1 MQLELLGM
9 GASGSRLPA
18 LLGRDFR
25 LFEPGLARFNSEFR
39 GRQAL
44 ARGDAGRPRKCSA
57 QKGPGSRC
65 NRCDARECAITVL
78 ISPHHSSTT
87 GQNGFRRA
95 HLALCII
102 NRCALQHHLIRNY
115 ACDRPRR
122 SMFKIEQTPFFSS
135 ATLPGMDKPR
145 LDAPGSPGVR
155 WEHGR
160 LISAGL
166 RTARCAAARV
176 GQPGSSRAG

>member
-1 MQLELLGM
+1 MYHGTLTNAIGIAWH
-9 GASGSRLPA
+9 GRSGSRLPA
-18 LLGRDFR
+18 LLGRDLR

-57 QKGPGSRC
+57 QKSPGSRC
-65 NRCDARECAITVL
+65 NRCDARRMRSHCPNITTSL
-78 ISPHHSSTT
+78 INHGSKWFSS
-87 GQNGFRRA
+87 RS
-95 HLALCII
+95 LALCII

-122 SMFKIEQTPFFSS
+122 SMFKIEQTAFFSS

-145 LDAPGSPGVR
+145 FGCSGF
-155 WEHGR
+155 
-160 LISAGL
+160 
-166 RTARCAAARV
+166 ARCWM
-176 GQPGSSRAG
+176 

>member
-1 MQLELLGM
+1 MYHGTLTNAIGIAWLGR
-9 GASGSRLPA
+9 SGSRLPA

-44 ARGDAGRPRKCSA
+44 ARVMPEGHGNVPHKKARDRDAIVAMHG
-57 QKGPGSRC
+57 
-65 NRCDARECAITVL
+65 ECAITVL

-95 HLALCII
+95 HLALCMI

-135 ATLPGMDKPR
+135 ATLPGMGKPR
-145 LDAPGSPGVR
+145 LDAPDSPVFDVST
-155 WEHGR
+155 
-160 LISAGL
+160 IA
-166 RTARCAAARV
+166 
-176 GQPGSSRAG
+176 